1 MFDEATNSLDSLT
14 ENEIIKSIDQFK
26 QIKTVVMVTHRVST
40 LKGCDEV
47 LFFEDGK
54 LAGKGGYH
62 ELIKT
67 NSKFKDLTEK
77 SLERT

>member
-1 MFDEATNSLDSLT
+1 MLIKP
-14 ENEIIKSIDQFK
+14 EIIKG
-26 QIKTVVMVTHRVST
+26 IKP
-40 LKGCDEV
+40 